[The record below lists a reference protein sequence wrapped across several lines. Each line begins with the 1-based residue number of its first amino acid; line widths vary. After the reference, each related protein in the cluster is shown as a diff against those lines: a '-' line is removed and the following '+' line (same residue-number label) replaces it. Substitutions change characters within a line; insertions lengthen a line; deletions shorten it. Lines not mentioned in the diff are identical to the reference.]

1 VRTLNLGIERGEC
14 FGLLGPNGA
23 GKSTSI
29 NMMVRLQGGAAGR
42 HAGVLLRTLSSG
54 RVAAPSAAN
63 HQQQQP
69 QAAAS

>member
-29 NMMVRLQGGAAGR
+29 NMMVRGGRQQAGR
-42 HAGVLLRTLSSG
+42 KAGMLLSRHSSS
-54 RVAAPSAAN
+54 RVAATPN
-63 HQQQQP
+63 HQQQHVEQ
-69 QAAAS
+69 QR